1 MDEIWKDIKDFE
13 GVCQISNIGRLR
25 SFRRGVWCVRSL
37 VNSKGGY
44 FSVELISG
52 SKRRYAKIHR
62 LVYET
67 FIGEIPQDNK
77 WVIHHINHN
86 KQDNRVENLTLVT
99 RKEHALEHHHELC
112 LRRYHNRHSGH
123 HLGHNKNP
131 NIKGMV
137 HYNKFIRPTPI
148 GQYSLDGV
156 FIESFPSCEEASRI
170 TGVCARNI
178 HQVAHKTPFNK
189 DGKIRKQAGG
199 YIWRLLE

>member
-1 MDEIWKDIKDFE
+1 MEEIWKDIKDFE

-44 FSVELISG
+44 LSVELISG

-77 WVIHHINHN
+77 WVIHHINRN

-99 RKEHALEHHHELC
+99 RKEHALEHHNEIC
-112 LRRYHNRHSGH
+112 LRRYLKRHSVNN
-123 HLGHNKNP
+123 LKHNKNQ
-131 NIKGMV
+131 NIQGMV
-137 HYNKFIRPTPI
+137 NYNKFIRPTPI

-156 FIESFPSCEEASRI
+156 FIASFPNCKEASRT

-189 DGKIRKQAGG
+189 EGRIRKQAGG
-199 YIWRLLE
+199 YIWRLLK

>member
-25 SFRRGVWCVRSL
+25 SFRRGVWRVRSL

-44 FSVELISG
+44 LSVELISG

-62 LVYET
+62 LVYEA

-77 WVIHHINHN
+77 WVIHHINRN
-86 KQDNRVENLTLVT
+86 KQDNRVENLALVT
-99 RKEHALEHHHELC
+99 RKEHALEHHQEIC
-112 LRRYHNRHSGH
+112 LIRYLKRNSVNN
-123 HLGHNKNP
+123 LKHNKNK
-131 NIKGMV
+131 NIQGMV

-156 FIESFPSCEEASRI
+156 FIASFPNCKEASRI

>member
-1 MDEIWKDIKDFE
+1 MEEIWKDIKDFE

-44 FSVELISG
+44 LSVELISG

-67 FIGEIPQDNK
+67 FIGEIPQDDK
-77 WVIHHINHN
+77 WVIHHINRN

-99 RKEHALEHHHELC
+99 RKEHALEHHNEIC
-112 LRRYHNRHSGH
+112 LRRYLKRHSVNN
-123 HLGHNKNP
+123 LKHNKNQ
-131 NIKGMV
+131 NIQGMV
-137 HYNKFIRPTPI
+137 NYNKFIRPTPI

-156 FIESFPSCEEASRI
+156 FIASFPSCKEASRI

-189 DGKIRKQAGG
+189 EGRIRKQAGG
-199 YIWRLLE
+199 YIWRLLK